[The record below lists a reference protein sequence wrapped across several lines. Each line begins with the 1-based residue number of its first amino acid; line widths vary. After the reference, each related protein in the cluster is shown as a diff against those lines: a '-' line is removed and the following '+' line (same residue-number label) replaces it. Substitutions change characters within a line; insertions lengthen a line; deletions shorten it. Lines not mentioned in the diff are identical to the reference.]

1 MTQLLILTLVA
12 FGVMALV
19 VAGMAV
25 GVMVTGREI
34 KGSCGGVGGGDCACS
49 KSEREGC
56 PQPGSGVEASVDSA
70 ARPH

>member
-34 KGSCGGVGGGDCACS
+34 KGSCGGVGGGVGGGDCACS
-49 KSEREGC
+49 KGGNC
-56 PQPGSGVEASVDSA
+56 PTTDKAETS
-70 ARPH
+70 